1 MTKLQ
6 NKDIELFLDQPGN
19 VYVAALLYGEDTGLV
34 KERAKRLACAIVDDP
49 VDPFQTA
56 EISVGQLKEEPTLLF
71 DEMTSISLTG
81 GRRLVH
87 LDRAGNGQTE
97 LIELVLNCPTITPFT
112 SFLLV
117 DATALGPRDSLR
129 KLFENHERGVAVP
142 CYLDDHNSLERVIH
156 QTLDQHGL
164 KIEPTALAYLTEN
177 LGTDRKVTRSELEKL
192 ALFKGRNCGYVTLDD
207 VTSNIGD
214 GAPLAREDVAF
225 ATANGDQVALDRALL
240 KCQMVGEHPV
250 AILHA
255 VIRHFQRLHLLA
267 VKATQSGD
275 VVRLIKSHRPPVF
288 YKHQTIIE
296 RQLRQWPPRQLAKA
310 MGILTKAELDCKKT
324 GLPAEAICGRA
335 LIRIA
340 NAARKIQ
347 YY

>member
-1 MTKLQ
+1 MTKLRNQ
-6 NKDIELFLDQPGN
+6 DIEHFIDQPGN
-19 VYVAALLYGEDTGLV
+19 VYVAALFYGEDTGLV
-34 KERAKRLACAIVDDP
+34 KERAKRLACAVVDDP

-56 EISVGQLKEEPTLLF
+56 EISVSQLKEEPALLF

-81 GRRLVH
+81 GRRLVL
-87 LDRAGNGQTE
+87 LDRAGNGQTGA
-97 LIELVLNCPTITPFT
+97 IELVLDDPTITPFT

-117 DATALGPRDSLR
+117 EAAALGPRDSLR
-129 KLFENHERGVAVP
+129 KLFENHERGVAIP
-142 CYLDDHNSLERVIH
+142 CYLDDGNSLEKVIQ
-156 QTLDQHGL
+156 QTLNQHGL
-164 KIEPTALAYLTEN
+164 KIESTALTYLTEN

-192 ALFKGRNCGYVTLDD
+192 VLFKGRSGGYVTLDD

-225 ATANGDQVALDRALL
+225 ATANGDQAALDRAIL

-250 AILHA
+250 AILHT

-267 VKATQSGD
+267 VKASQGNNLI
-275 VVRLIKSHRPPVF
+275 RLIKSHRPPVF
-288 YKHQTIIE
+288 FKHQPIIE
-296 RQLRQWPPRQLAKA
+296 RQLQQWPPRQLAKA